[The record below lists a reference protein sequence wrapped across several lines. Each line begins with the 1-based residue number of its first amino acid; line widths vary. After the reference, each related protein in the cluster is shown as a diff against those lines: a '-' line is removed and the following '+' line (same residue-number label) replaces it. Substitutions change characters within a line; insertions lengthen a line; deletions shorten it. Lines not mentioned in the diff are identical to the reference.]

1 MRGMCPDCSC
11 YRIAR
16 PASELLSNAM
26 GSNDTAVLTAIGKIQ
41 DDEKELDA
49 QEDMLRA
56 RLDQRGQSD
65 WGMRPIMSPYCGLD
79 EQAGVYHVAEIRNS
93 GMQCEQFTTEA
104 RTLHD
109 CSTCAHRATPSRSIE
124 DVKQEQ
130 AYAAMSSGKAAT
142 GNSASMIENLW
153 KEHLQ
158 SSANRRANEAR
169 DTYQRKG
176 ILPAEPNYLDY
187 CRHLSRDGRFVVC
200 VLQNPHAACA
210 FWAPVAATPPA
221 RVPASPA
228 APSARP
234 SPDLTESLPPLQPLV
249 LPQAPPPVAA
259 AANAPAAESP
269 LDRLTR
275 EFVEAQSR
283 GDHQQAAKL
292 QMQIQVELQ
301 NQNARLEMQS
311 NIAKMYHDISM
322 GIINNM
328 K

>member
-1 MRGMCPDCSC
+1 MRGLCRDCSC
-11 YRIAR
+11 YRIPR

-65 WGMRPIMSPYCGLD
+65 WGMRPIMSAYCGLD
-79 EQAGVYHVAEIRNS
+79 EQAGVFHVAEIRNS
-93 GMQCEQFTTEA
+93 GMQCEQFTREA
-104 RTLHD
+104 QPLRD
-109 CSTCAHRATPSRSIE
+109 CATCAHRATPSRSIE
-124 DVKQEQ
+124 DVTQEQ

-158 SSANRRANEAR
+158 SSANRRANEIR

-176 ILPAEPNYLDY
+176 ILPAEPDYLDY
-187 CRHLSRDGRFVVC
+187 CRHLSRDRRFVVC
-200 VLQNPHAACA
+200 VLQNPHATCA
-210 FWAPVAATPPA
+210 FWSAVATKQPATASAATA
-221 RVPASPA
+221 ASA
-228 APSARP
+228 ALPL
-234 SPDLTESLPPLQPLV
+234 PDATESLPPLQPLV
-249 LPQAPPPVAA
+249 LPQAPPAA
-259 AANAPAAESP
+259 AAPANAPAAESP
-269 LDRLTR
+269 IDRLTR

-311 NIAKMYHDISM
+311 NIAKTYHEIAM